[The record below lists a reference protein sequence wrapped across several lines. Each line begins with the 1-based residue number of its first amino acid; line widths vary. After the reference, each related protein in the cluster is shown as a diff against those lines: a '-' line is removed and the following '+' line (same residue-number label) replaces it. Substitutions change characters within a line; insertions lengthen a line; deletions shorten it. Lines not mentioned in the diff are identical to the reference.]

1 MKTTLKFFVILLA
14 LVMQASAVCAE
25 NNATPVYLYSSRS
38 PKIGNNVGPKK
49 APARPRLLDMEIT
62 LNEEGQCLDLY
73 DTEGSTIT
81 YYIYDEDDQE
91 VLSGTISF
99 AAQPNAS
106 ISLESLGYGLYT
118 LEIVLDGTS
127 YLGEFGI
134 EE

>member
-25 NNATPVYLYSSRS
+25 DTGTPVYLYSSRA
-38 PKIGNNVGPKK
+38 PKIGNNAGPKK
-49 APARPRLLDMEIT
+49 APARPRLLDMEIS
-62 LNEEGQCLDLY
+62 LNEESQCLDLY
-73 DTEGSTIT
+73 DTEGNTIT
-81 YYIYDEDDQE
+81 YYIYDEDGQE
-91 VLSGTISF
+91 VISGVISF

-106 ISLESLGYGLYT
+106 ISLEGLGYGLYT

-127 YLGEFGI
+127 DIGEFGI